1 MITGFL
7 VLIVLYMAYRLN
19 RDEGIIVILQERV
32 AGLENFIQSVPNEVD
47 KISDIEG
54 KIFYVRLESEASGN
68 NCRSSEEKTILL
80 CFAAWLQIV

>member
-1 MITGFL
+1 MIIGFL

-47 KISDIEG
+47 KISE
-54 KIFYVRLESEASGN
+54 V
-68 NCRSSEEKTILL
+68 EEK
-80 CFAAWLQIV
+80 